1 MGSYENYAQDIETNE
16 EHDFSIKRTSVK
28 NFKEMEKDWRK
39 YLSLFRSKPDLF
51 LDMILDPSSP
61 FILFFYQRLILRIMF
76 RYRVTFFVLAR
87 GSSKSFLQILALYL
101 RCVFYPKIKL
111 TITAPQKQMASGI
124 SQANIEAI
132 WDFFPI
138 LKKEVKEIRFEKDY
152 TRLTF
157 WNGARFDCVA
167 LAESS
172 RGLRRHGLSVEEIIH
187 ERFDKDVLNSVIMPI
202 LANNRIAMCGGECPY
217 EISKPVT
224 YVTTA
229 GAKQTYAFEKH
240 MEVMKDMVEGKSAF
254 CLGASFDLPV
264 MHQLL
269 SAQYIQD
276 LREDSTFNLL
286 SWEREY
292 ASIWSGTSENSLVSL
307 EDVRQSRTISKAEDK
322 ATDKKA
328 MYVLSYDVSRSEG
341 NQNALSSLAVFKCID
356 RGDGSYQKFLVNLYS
371 MEGTHFRNQ
380 AIFLKQKVNDFNA
393 EILICDA
400 NGIGAGVI
408 DYLITECDSNPAY
421 SVVNDSRYDRYKLQN
436 SIPMVYCIKSQSKE
450 TNASD
455 IHNIFIN
462 AIAHH
467 QVKFLQTEH
476 QVRTKLKKKEAD
488 EISQILRPYVE
499 TDFFQEELMNLEYYQ
514 SGTNTKVKQISK
526 NIGKDRFSAVEYG
539 LFWIVNK
546 ERQNKARRENI
557 VDISDFFLG
566 RKAKSKLEVVKKG
579 DKYKSD
585 KGKRK

>member
-1 MGSYENYAQDIETNE
+1 MASHENYAKNMDIDENN
-16 EHDFSIKRTSVK
+16 DFSKKRNSVK
-28 NFKEMEKDWRK
+28 NFKEMEKDWRR
-39 YLSLFRSKPDLF
+39 YLSLFRLKPDLF
-51 LDMILDPSSP
+51 LDLILDPSSP
-61 FILFFYQRLILRIMF
+61 FVLFFYQRLILRIMF

-101 RCVFYPKIKL
+101 RCIFYPKIKL

-138 LKKEVKEIRFEKDY
+138 LKREIKEIRFEKDY
-152 TRLTF
+152 TRLVF
-157 WNGARFDCVA
+157 WNGSRMDCVA

-202 LANNRIAMCGGECPY
+202 LANNRMAMCGGECPY
-217 EISKPVT
+217 EISKPVA

-240 MEVMKDMVEGKSAF
+240 MEVMRDMVEGKSAF
-254 CLGASFDLPV
+254 VLGASFDLPV
-264 MHQLL
+264 MHNLL

-292 ASIWSGTSENSLVSL
+292 ASVWSGTSENSLVSL
-307 EDVRQSRTISKAEDK
+307 EDFRQCRTIIQAENK
-322 ATDKKA
+322 ATDKNA
-328 MYVLSYDVSRSEG
+328 MYVLAYDVSRSEG

-356 RGDGSYQKFLVNLYS
+356 RGDGSYQKFVVNQYS

-380 AIFLKQKVNDFNA
+380 AMFLKQKVNDFNA
-393 EILICDA
+393 QILICDS
-400 NGIGAGVI
+400 NGIGAGII

-421 SVVNDSRYDRYKLQN
+421 SVVNDSRYDKYKLQN
-436 SIPMVYCIKSQSKE
+436 SIPMVFVVKSQAKE

-455 IHNIFIN
+455 IHNVFIN

-467 QVKFLQTEH
+467 QVKFLITEH
-476 QVRTKLKKKEAD
+476 QARQKVKKKQAD
-488 EISQILRPYVE
+488 EVTQILRPFVE
-499 TDFFQEELMNLEYYQ
+499 TDFLQEELMNLEYHQ
-514 SGTNTKVKQISK
+514 SGNTTKVKQISK
-526 NIGKDRFSAVEYG
+526 SIGKDRFSAIEYG
-539 LFWIVNK
+539 LFWIINK
-546 ERQNKARRENI
+546 ERQNKAKKENVI
-557 VDISDFFLG
+557 DISSFFMG
-566 RKAKSKLEVVKKG
+566 RKAKSK
-579 DKYKSD
+579 S
-585 KGKRK
+585 